1 MAQVIKLNTW
11 QSIVA
16 RDKTRFLR
24 LNCGRRSGKSTLAA
38 LKLIFFAGRNAGT
51 TVYYVSPSYVQSK
64 AIMFEMIKKYAPPGM
79 FSKVTETPPAF
90 HLVNGSKI
98 ELKGADSEP
107 DALRGVRLDYLVCDE
122 VSSFRNWDV
131 VWDRVLRPTLVDSK
145 GAAMFIS
152 TPKGHNFWF
161 DFYMKQDPEFASYT
175 FTSYDN
181 DYLDREELEKTRK
194 EMAEDDFRQE
204 FMAEFVTVEG
214 QVYKEWNLS
223 TQFREVVYDPLLE
236 VHVSIDFGVND
247 PTAIVW
253 FQRQGGEFRIIDYY
267 EKSDASIDHFVQVI
281 RSKPYRTPSMFT
293 GDAAGKARSLV
304 TNTSPIDEYA
314 KHDIFI
320 RTLDGLHI
328 PDQVR
333 ITHKYMKSLFVS
345 DRLHRVRDI
354 ILNYHYPKKKE
365 NIINQSNEVP
375 VHDEFSHG
383 MRAIEYYFANIDSA
397 SMSNK
402 VYKRYEKKKFN
413 IA

>member
-1 MAQVIKLNTW
+1 MTQVIKLNTW

-175 FTSYDN
+175 FSSYDN
-181 DYLDREELEKTRK
+181 HYLDR
-194 EMAEDDFRQE
+194 
-204 FMAEFVTVEG
+204 
-214 QVYKEWNLS
+214 
-223 TQFREVVYDPLLE
+223 
-236 VHVSIDFGVND
+236 
-247 PTAIVW
+247 
-253 FQRQGGEFRIIDYY
+253 
-267 EKSDASIDHFVQVI
+267 
-281 RSKPYRTPSMFT
+281 
-293 GDAAGKARSLV
+293 
-304 TNTSPIDEYA
+304 
-314 KHDIFI
+314 
-320 RTLDGLHI
+320 
-328 PDQVR
+328 
-333 ITHKYMKSLFVS
+333 
-345 DRLHRVRDI
+345 
-354 ILNYHYPKKKE
+354 
-365 NIINQSNEVP
+365 
-375 VHDEFSHG
+375 
-383 MRAIEYYFANIDSA
+383 
-397 SMSNK
+397 
-402 VYKRYEKKKFN
+402 
-413 IA
+413 